1 MSGIHT
7 VLVAMYFLILA
18 VNINDKEKFANFIRG
33 LLIVVSFVILIA
45 SIPLQ
50 IWL

>member
-1 MSGIHT
+1 MSGIYT
-7 VLVAMYFLILA
+7 VLFAMYFLILA
-18 VNINDKEKFANFIRG
+18 VNIKNKKEFANFIRG
-33 LLIVVSFVILIA
+33 LLLVVSFVILIA